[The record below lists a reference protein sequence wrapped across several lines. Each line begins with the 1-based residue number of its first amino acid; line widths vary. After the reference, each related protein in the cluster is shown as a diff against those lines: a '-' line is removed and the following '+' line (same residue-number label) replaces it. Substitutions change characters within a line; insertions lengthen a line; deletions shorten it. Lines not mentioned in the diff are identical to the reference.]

1 MYYDW
6 IILGALSG
14 GFLSGVDKAGNII
27 FLENSTHEP
36 LFFEIPIRGMY
47 HASRIAFYTGV
58 GSVAGGIT
66 AATAPISIPAY
77 IWWMNRHNK

>member
-6 IILGALSG
+6 IILSALSG
-14 GFLSGVDKAGNII
+14 GFLSGINKASNII
-27 FLENSTHEP
+27 FLENNNDEP
-36 LFFEIPIRGMY
+36 LFFEIPIRCMY
-47 HASRIAFYTGV
+47 HASRIAFHAGV